1 MSQWNNLQSS
11 QEEVTREERKRLAHG
26 WDGGKAKEER
36 EEDKEERKEKGF
48 DKEGTI
54 GERDQ
59 EQQFLVSVPWS
70 HKTRCITLSVRDK
83 KGGMA
88 AVTAAE
94 IVEAVLGMDNLMT
107 EAPRIKSG
115 IQGVDVAPMPTS
127 AMLIECGP
135 DDGIAAIEEG
145 KEGGRREEGKEG
157 GREGG
162 KNGKAHVAAP
172 VQPAYLDLE
181 TFASAEALESLG
193 LDRLKAALLFWGV
206 KCGGTL
212 QERAQ
217 RLWRLKGVKEKGEI
231 DAKLLAK
238 A

>member
-127 AMLIECGP
+127 AMLIECG
-135 DDGIAAIEEG
+135 G
-145 KEGGRREEGKEG
+145 KWCVSSFPFSAPSSFPPSAPSSFPPSHPPSPCPPAQFRPSPS
-157 GREGG
+157 
-162 KNGKAHVAAP
+162 HV
-172 VQPAYLDLE
+172 
-181 TFASAEALESLG
+181 
-193 LDRLKAALLFWGV
+193 
-206 KCGGTL
+206 
-212 QERAQ
+212 
-217 RLWRLKGVKEKGEI
+217 
-231 DAKLLAK
+231 
-238 A
+238 